1 MTKDHETDTDDLVE
15 RLEDSKGWPNLGKA
29 AAARIRA
36 LEAEKKELA
45 LDVLAAQGQAADL
58 EAGNARLDAEAQAQA
73 QEVDLTRRRADKWQS
88 MVLDCEEHLK
98 DDETPAQRIEREIAD
113 NLTLLKLLEKEKRK
127 SEQLE
132 AEIAR
137 LRYVLDG
144 VAAAIDTGRNGPL
157 VIWREKIKIALA
169 ALEEIHDDE

>member
-58 EAGNARLDAEAQAQA
+58 AAGNARLDAEAQAQA

-98 DDETPAQRIEREIAD
+98 DGETPAQRIERERTD
-113 NLTLLKLLEKEKRK
+113 NLTLLKLLEKGKRK

-132 AEIAR
+132 AENAR
-137 LRYVLDG
+137 LKNALIATRNDLHEINAGDLSTFEVQD
-144 VAAAIDTGRNGPL
+144 AIS
-157 VIWREKIKIALA
+157 A
-169 ALEEIHDDE
+169 ALEEKNDE